1 MGLWLQAIID
11 DKTLKNNDFDEKL
24 LKTMT
29 LTKTLEM
36 IFATGKSTFCRR
48 PTALWPQAAQA
59 NSIMAAGSA
68 GQETPVTPP
77 LNILKIW
84 ACDELLCKS
93 YEKNVPPFP
102 LTQYIVRRVG
112 PIINEFCQ
120 FYTAGFTYMSVVQVK
135 MTHLM

>member
-1 MGLWLQAIID
+1 
-11 DKTLKNNDFDEKL
+11 
-24 LKTMT
+24 
-29 LTKTLEM
+29 
-36 IFATGKSTFCRR
+36 
-48 PTALWPQAAQA
+48 
-59 NSIMAAGSA
+59 MAAGSA
-68 GQETPVTPP
+68 GPETPVTPP

-120 FYTAGFTYMSVVQVK
+120 FYTAGFTYMLVVQVK
-135 MTHLM
+135 MTHLNYYNKKIIENVAKHIHTFSISNVGLQ